1 MVLETLLGWDVDYDH
16 LAMAIL
22 EAIDDAIA
30 EHMDDVENNWD
41 GDVDAVRAEVVAQTL
56 KDMEAEGTRMSRW
69 EASALSKCYQKI
81 YDEPLPEVS

>member
-1 MVLETLLGWDVDYDH
+1 M
-16 LAMAIL
+16 AMSIL

-30 EHMDDVENNWD
+30 EHMDDVEKNWD

-56 KDMEAEGTRMSRW
+56 KDMEAEGTRTSRW
-69 EASALSKCYQKI
+69 EASALLKCYQKI